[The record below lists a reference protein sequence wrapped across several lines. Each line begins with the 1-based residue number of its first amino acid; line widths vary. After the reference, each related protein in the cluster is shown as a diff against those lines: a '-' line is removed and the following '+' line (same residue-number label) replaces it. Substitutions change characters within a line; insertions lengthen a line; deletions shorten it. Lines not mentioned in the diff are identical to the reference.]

1 MTNLLIVGASKAGKT
16 VYGAQFYLRT
26 QAGAALTS
34 RGEAE
39 DLSIFHKAIEALAY
53 GRKPERTKD
62 DESRTLTLE
71 VSDAAGRTMEMH
83 WPDYAG
89 ESFADLLKRRV
100 FTEEWLARV
109 KDATGLLLL
118 IRPEVTAMPTDAL
131 KGRRKGQGRKPTAT
145 TSSHSGDE
153 GGMEH
158 LVPLLPDAQYV
169 EWVQMMRHLRG
180 EGRLERSQ
188 WPLVVLLSCW
198 DELKDPK
205 TPAEVLQ
212 HKCPL
217 LASYLRGIWAPEAI
231 AIYGVSALGQAF
243 DDRQG
248 HVNTTF
254 LTKRPEQQGYVICPT
269 GTQDPDLTLP
279 VAWLLK
285 RLYGHQD

>member
-1 MTNLLIVGASKAGKT
+1 MTNLLIAGASKAGKT

-34 RGEAE
+34 KGEAE
-39 DLSIFHKAIEALAY
+39 DLSIFHKAIEAIAH

-62 DESRTLTLE
+62 EESRTLTLE
-71 VSDAAGRTMEMH
+71 VSDAAGRTTEML

-100 FTEEWLARV
+100 FTEEWLTRV

-118 IRPEVTAMPTDAL
+118 IRPEVTAMPADAL
-131 KGRRKGQGRKPTAT
+131 KSRRKGQGRKSTT
-145 TSSHSGDE
+145 TSSSPSADE
-153 GGMEH
+153 KVQDH

-180 EGRLERSQ
+180 EGRLERSR
-188 WPLVVLLSCW
+188 WPLVVLLTCW

-217 LASYLRGIWAPEAI
+217 LASYLRGIWAPEAL

-243 DDRQG
+243 DDRKG

-254 LTKRPEQQGYVICPT
+254 LAERPERQGYVICPT
-269 GTQDPDLTLP
+269 GAQDSDLTLP

-285 RLYGHQD
+285 RLHDHQD